1 MKKNIMFILFPG
13 HCENKYDWNFDV
25 NEHKKSNFITTLDKL
40 GKVFFVDF
48 PWNNLLYYKKWQRS
62 KFFTKNIDFTY
73 TDLDVNI
80 FCYKIFDQ
88 IRFDNDSKFILIGHS
103 LGCRFAYTFG
113 QLFHSRCLFSIF
125 IEPTLDSNIKIKC
138 DELDISRLTQNI
150 ISTNE
155 NDECIAQIMYL
166 IGSKIIDSSNK
177 CYIKSKIKTF
187 VFNDVSRNNEML
199 NLQKENEQGIFNFI
213 LFEGKNHYP
222 HYHSDS
228 REIILKTII
237 TEISH

>member
-62 KFFTKNIDFTY
+62 KFFTNNTEFTY
-73 TDLDVNI
+73 NDLDVNI
-80 FCYKIFDQ
+80 FCHKIFEQ
-88 IRFDNDSKFILIGHS
+88 INLDNDSKFILIGHS

-125 IEPTLDSNIKIKC
+125 LEPTLDSNIKIKC

-155 NDECIAQIMYL
+155 NDECIAKIMYL
-166 IGSKIIDSSNK
+166 IGSKIIDSSHK

-199 NLQKENEQGIFNFI
+199 NLQKENEQGIFNFM
-213 LFEGKNHYP
+213 LFENKNHYP
-222 HYHSDS
+222 HYYSDS

-237 TEISH
+237 DQISH